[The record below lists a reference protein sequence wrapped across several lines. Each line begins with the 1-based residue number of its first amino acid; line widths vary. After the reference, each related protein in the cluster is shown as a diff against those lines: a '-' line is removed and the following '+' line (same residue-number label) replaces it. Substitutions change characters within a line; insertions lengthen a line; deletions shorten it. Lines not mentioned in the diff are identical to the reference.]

1 MNYVYPEYFYTKLK
15 SRYMQA
21 VSILGKKR
29 AQYVLKNLAI
39 KLAKLGKI
47 NDGLNWSYD
56 FEARNNIIM
65 SGLKM
70 GTSWFKCPSTY
81 KANQKALHL
90 LGSLLYL

>member
-1 MNYVYPEYFYTKLK
+1 MYIYPDLIHTKLK
-15 SRYMQA
+15 SRYQQA

-39 KLAKLGKI
+39 KLARLGKI
-47 NDGLNWSYD
+47 NDGSNWSYD
-56 FEARNNIIM
+56 FEARNNIVM
-65 SGLKM
+65 NGLKM
-70 GTSWFKCPSTY
+70 GTSYFKCPNSY